1 MAQKTKAELEQ
12 EIKELKQQLESAKTK
27 ESYDNSAKET
37 KAMYD
42 SYVKAGFTE
51 EQAWTIIMTLISNA
65 TQKRSLF

>member
-12 EIKELKQQLESAKTK
+12 EIKDLKQQLESAKTK

-42 SYVKAGFTE
+42 SYVEAGFTE